1 MPRLW
6 SAGVA
11 TDAGRQ
17 QQQPASQPPSDA
29 HVVVL
34 KLWLGE
40 RDSLT
45 DRLQCLAA
53 RVLFTVSSCLTPV
66 PCCASYNCT
75 DYWRYDRIPYI
86 TGSNTC
92 AAAAAAHR
100 LLFSSNYRTTW
111 PVSTISK
118 REQNR
123 FFSDS
128 CEWQTCSC
136 CGFAT
141 SVSVDYGFLT
151 WISARAPS
159 CNQNS
164 SPYLLLQILYVII

>member
-1 MPRLW
+1 MRLMARR
-6 SAGVA
+6 SSPHNVCIYVRNRSCIADKPCSVCPGCDLLALPLTLDVSSSS
-11 TDAGRQ
+11 
-17 QQQPASQPPSDA
+17 SQPPSDA
-29 HVVVL
+29 HVVVM

-100 LLFSSNYRTTW
+100 LLFSHLITALRGQSRQ
-111 PVSTISK
+111 ISK

-123 FFSDS
+123 FFF
-128 CEWQTCSC
+128 W
-136 CGFAT
+136 
-141 SVSVDYGFLT
+141 
-151 WISARAPS
+151 
-159 CNQNS
+159 
-164 SPYLLLQILYVII
+164 